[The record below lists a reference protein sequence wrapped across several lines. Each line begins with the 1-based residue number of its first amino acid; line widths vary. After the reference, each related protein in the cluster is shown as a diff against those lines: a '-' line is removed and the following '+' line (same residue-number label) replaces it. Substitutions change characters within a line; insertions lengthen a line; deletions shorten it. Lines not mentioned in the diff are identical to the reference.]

1 MTTTTST
8 FNKNLYFA
16 IEVEKKAVGGI
27 GMMLGED
34 VHRCTAELG
43 YWLGES
49 YWNRGLMSEAVR
61 LMKDYAFNSLPQLQ
75 RLHADPFSKNGNLN
89 YSQFLREFG
98 YTKRSAL
105 YPNAKQNPLETD
117 SVLVH
122 DAALNAI
129 KSNWDQLRKELTQL
143 DSYKTGYIQFDE
155 FDDILT
161 ELYAIEFIKTL
172 QRSFKQQDLTNND
185 SVPVKVFKQI
195 LNQYKC
201 SLNEKEFYTLVS
213 QLDTSN
219 R

>member
-1 MTTTTST
+1 
-8 FNKNLYFA
+8 
-16 IEVEKKAVGGI
+16 
-27 GMMLGED
+27 
-34 VHRCTAELG
+34 
-43 YWLGES
+43 
-49 YWNRGLMSEAVR
+49 
-61 LMKDYAFNSLPQLQ
+61 
-75 RLHADPFSKNGNLN
+75 NGNLN

-105 YPNAKQNPLETD
+105 YPNAKQNPLET
-117 SVLVH
+117 
-122 DAALNAI
+122 
-129 KSNWDQLRKELTQL
+129 
-143 DSYKTGYIQFDE
+143 
-155 FDDILT
+155 
-161 ELYAIEFIKTL
+161 AIEFIKTL